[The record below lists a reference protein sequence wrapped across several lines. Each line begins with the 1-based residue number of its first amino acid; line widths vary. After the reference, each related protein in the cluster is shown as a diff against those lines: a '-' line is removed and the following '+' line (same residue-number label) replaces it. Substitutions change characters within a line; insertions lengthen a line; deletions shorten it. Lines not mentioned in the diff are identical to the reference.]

1 MSFIEIKNLT
11 IDSSMD
17 GINFTAVNN
26 ISLNIEKGTK
36 VAILGESG
44 AGKSL
49 ITKLLAGVLDTEKNV
64 VSSGEVLIDGVNI
77 LEELKPFPIGYVF
90 RKTAARVYEKN
101 THVDEQL
108 KNHFIKVLNI
118 DEEKAEF
125 LLSKWEKHFDLE
137 PDTLRHMPRHI
148 SQFDIEKSLI
158 IHALAD
164 DPKLFIYDLPKDDV
178 TIQQKEALLTYIDE
192 IQKKVA
198 EHFNISVKEMQSSR
212 RARTVARPRQIAMYL
227 AKQLTSRS
235 LPEIGRKFDRDH
247 TTVMHAVRKVEEL
260 IIEDISL
267 AESIDTLRRALDA

>member
-1 MSFIEIKNLT
+1 MSFVEIKNLT

-108 KNHFIKVLNI
+108 KQHFIKVLNI
-118 DEEKAEF
+118 DEEEAEF
-125 LLSKWEKHFDLE
+125 LLLKWEKHFELE
-137 PDTLRHMPRHI
+137 PDTLRHLPRHI
-148 SQFDIEKSLI
+148 SQFNIEKSLI
-158 IHALAD
+158 IYALANN
-164 DPKLFIYDLPKDDV
+164 PKLFILDEPMVGLDPYTSNQVKQYFREHSKNGNLVLFSSHNLDLSLY
-178 TIQQKEALLTYIDE
+178 ELLPM
-192 IQKKVA
+192 K
-198 EHFNISVKEMQSSR
+198 
-212 RARTVARPRQIAMYL
+212 
-227 AKQLTSRS
+227 
-235 LPEIGRKFDRDH
+235 
-247 TTVMHAVRKVEEL
+247 
-260 IIEDISL
+260 
-267 AESIDTLRRALDA
+267 